1 MHLTPLRSHIEHVRV
16 HSTNQNLHI
25 EGQVY
30 LVSLVSSNLP
40 WVVVKVAYIVLRVV
54 CLFLGGVLCGVSIVA
69 IFPSE
74 SSRKKG
80 VC

>member
-1 MHLTPLRSHIEHVRV
+1 M
-16 HSTNQNLHI
+16 
-25 EGQVY
+25 Y